1 MSRKNL
7 WSLSILL
14 LVSFIRKFPASVR
27 RLIYLVYPRGF
38 ELRSGAKPVSEE
50 EVKVKKQE
58 LKKISSE
65 VVKDE
70 GEFRTI
76 KEAKTKDK
84 AIKLKK
90 MKRCGYDINELD
102 KKYKGTKDKF
112 DDLDFNYEDLKMSGT
127 KAVWKRP

>member
-1 MSRKNL
+1 M
-7 WSLSILL
+7 
-14 LVSFIRKFPASVR
+14 
-27 RLIYLVYPRGF
+27 
-38 ELRSGAKPVSEE
+38 RSGAKPVSEE

-58 LKKISSE
+58 LKRISSE

>member
-1 MSRKNL
+1 MR
-7 WSLSILL
+7 LL
-14 LVSFIRKFPASVR
+14 LSFISKSPASVCIV
-27 RLIYLVYPRGF
+27 IYLVYPRGF

-50 EVKVKKQE
+50 EVKVKKQQ

-65 VVKDE
+65 VVRDE
-70 GEFRTI
+70 GEFKTI
-76 KEAKTKDK
+76 KEAMTKEK
-84 AIKLKK
+84 AMKLKK

-112 DDLDFNYEDLKMSGT
+112 DDLDFNYEDLEMSGT